1 MNAPLP
7 SSSTSLPAATS
18 GRRPSPVLW
27 AGAGL
32 AAGVVAAAAGALVW
46 QKVSAPVAAAPVL
59 SPAPVASAV
68 MAGPAAA
75 AASGAASAAA
85 AASVA
90 LAASAVPT
98 SAPVVHP
105 AHKVA
110 SHKLAAP
117 AKTPAAPAERPA
129 SSVATAPVAAV
140 QAPPASATRAVCT
153 NCGVVESV
161 QEVKEKGHGT
171 GLGAVAGGVV
181 GGVVG
186 NQFGKNSRIIGAI
199 GGALV
204 GHQIE
209 RDVRSTVDYKVVV
222 RMEDGSRETVTQA
235 QSVPVGTHVTVHN
248 GVLRVNN
255 GTGDTG
261 GSN

>member
-7 SSSTSLPAATS
+7 SSSTSLSGTLS

-46 QKVSAPVAAAPVL
+46 QKVATPAAPSAPLPLLA
-59 SPAPVASAV
+59 ASAV
-68 MAGPAAA
+68 AGPAPA

-85 AASVA
+85 ASVA
-90 LAASAVPT
+90 GVASAVPAP
-98 SAPVVHP
+98 APVVHP

-110 SHKLAAP
+110 SHKPAAP
-117 AKTPAAPAERPA
+117 AKTPVAPAERPA
-129 SSVATAPVAAV
+129 SSVTAAPVATV

-235 QSVPVGTHVTVHN
+235 QSVPVGTPVTVHN

-261 GSN
+261 ASN